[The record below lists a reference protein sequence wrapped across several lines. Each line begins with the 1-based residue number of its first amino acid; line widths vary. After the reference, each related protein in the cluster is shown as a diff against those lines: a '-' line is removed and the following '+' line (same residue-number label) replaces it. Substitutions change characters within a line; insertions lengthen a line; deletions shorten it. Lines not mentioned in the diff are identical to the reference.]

1 MVKVINAILLATVV
15 AGPSLALA
23 NSHHHDGINSREISA
38 AEAEIFSRAIET
50 EFTAVFGR
58 EFEGIENLS
67 AREIEELSERSPIF
81 GKIFRGAK
89 RVVGGLFGRDI
100 ETFDELTE
108 REIEELSERSPIF
121 GKIFRGAKRVVGGL
135 FGRELEEDLEL
146 SGRSPIFGKIFR
158 GAKRVVGGLFGR
170 EIEDELQEFSARDI
184 EVLNELTERE
194 LEDLYERSPI
204 FGKIFRG
211 VKKVAGGLF
220 GRDVEGELTQREIEE
235 LIEREPIFG
244 KIFGGAKR
252 LLFGREF
259 DDLSE
264 REIEELSERSPIFGK
279 IFRGVKKVAGGLFG
293 RDEDL
298 GDFTERE
305 VGELYERSPEFRK
318 VVRDISDDLLESREP
333 LFFLPALARVAASA
347 IGGRKKKRDLE
358 DVDDVLYSRAYVGT
372 VLDELD

>member
-23 NSHHHDGINSREISA
+23 NSHHPDGINSA
-38 AEAEIFSRAIET
+38 P

-211 VKKVAGGLF
+211 VKKVAVVFSGGTLKASS
-220 GRDVEGELTQREIEE
+220 LN
-235 LIEREPIFG
+235 
-244 KIFGGAKR
+244 AR
-252 LLFGREF
+252 LKSSSSASLSLARYLEAPNASLRTRF

-358 DVDDVLYSRAYVGT
+358 D
-372 VLDELD
+372 